1 MINFAVNDIVYVKTE
16 HIDDYLPYNE
26 ADRYKGVFYDVC
38 TDKQYPSNACRV
50 REWKISTCPG
60 EEDPVM
66 VTVEMLYDNEVW
78 HFPSRMLYQKK
89 DETRNLPKPPKLP
102 KLPKLP
108 KIKLDIAWKDLAS
121 CYADCAGYTS
131 NILTKTYHKPQ
142 EEGDMNSYY
151 VPKRIIYNDPATIVF
166 WKDGTKTVVKKAA
179 KEPYNKYN
187 AFCAALAK
195 KVYGNNSRVNSFVAS
210 GEDQAKK
217 KKKDSASKFVRDEK
231 GRWVSKSIA
240 GKGGKKK

>member
-1 MINFAVNDIVYVKTE
+1 MIEFKVNDIMYVKKE
-16 HIDDYLPYNE
+16 CLDDYLPSGFSQY
-26 ADRYKGVFYDVC
+26 YKGTFYDPC
-38 TDKQYPSNACRV
+38 TEKTYPGNACRV
-50 REWKISTCPG
+50 REWKISTGPG
-60 EEDPVM
+60 EEDPVS
-66 VTVEMLYDNEVW
+66 VKVEMLYDNQVW
-78 HFPSRMLYQKK
+78 EFPSRALYQKK
-89 DETRNLPKPPKLP
+89 DETRNLPK
-102 KLPKLP
+102 LP
-108 KIKLDIAWKDLAS
+108 KIKLDISRKDLIS
-121 CYADCAGYTS
+121 CYADCASYA
-131 NILTKTYHKPQ
+131 NNFITKVYKPQ

-195 KVYGNNSRVNSFVAS
+195 KVYGNNSRVNAFVAS